1 MEFDDED
8 DEEFFD
14 KKKGRVLSGTIDSTL
29 RGMGVG
35 GAVVSTLKNM
45 IIAFYKEQEKTYN
58 KDESAVIMELAN
70 LSPPIGIKLRK
81 IRQGE
86 RAIQWNKDL
95 IEELPYYNLKNPAWE
110 AAFSFTQAATN
121 IPLSRLYGKAT
132 NVANIFRQDVE
143 NWQRVALFMGWS
155 TWNLGVKEP
164 KRSKRGKR
172 GKMKVKTRRT
182 N

>member
-1 MEFDDED
+1 MMFDDD
-8 DEEFFD
+8 DKDETFFD

-35 GAVVSTLKNM
+35 GAVISTLKNM
-45 IIAFYKEQEKTYN
+45 VIAFYKEQQKDYN

-95 IEELPYYNLKNPAWE
+95 IDELPYYNLKNPAWE
-110 AAFSFTQAATN
+110 AGFAFTQAATN
-121 IPLSRLYGKAT
+121 IPLSRLHGKAT
-132 NVANIFRQDVE
+132 NVSNMFREDVE
-143 NWQRVALFMGWS
+143 NWQRVALFMGWT
-155 TWNLGVKEP
+155 TWNLGVKE
-164 KRSKRGKR
+164 SKRKGKR
-172 GKMKVKTRRT
+172 KYKSFKSF
-182 N
+182 